1 MERLLAQ
8 FSCFRESLQKKS
20 GQKVKMAAVRACHS
34 LINKLSNQVLGSE
47 RGSFEHEESPLGCMI
62 VSTLASQLM
71 LINTQWKRNRISVVV
86 SETLGDDLVCYIFTS
101 DIQ

>member
-34 LINKLSNQVLGSE
+34 LLEN
-47 RGSFEHEESPLGCMI
+47 ESLGCMI

-71 LINTQWKRNRISVVV
+71 LINTQWKRDRISVVV
-86 SETLGDDLVCYIFTS
+86 SETLGDDLICYIFTS